1 MQIRKESEE
10 EATRIVA
17 AIIATGQAPPNKES
31 QHASATPQDI
41 GLPRTFLSANRH
53 SSTTPEDLSETWGLS
68 LAQATLTL
76 KATTQKLVRSAIM
89 PLARRYRADRMFDVP
104 RIHGTMSKDTMDA
117 RCESIHSDRYLQVF
131 GNKEFFVE
139 AYPIKKKS
147 EAHKGLDTFVR
158 EYGAPEKLIYDGG
171 GEQVGRKTEFQR
183 LVRKYDI
190 KGHVAEANRSNQNP
204 VEGCIRELRRR
215 WYRTMFRTYCPR
227 KLWCYGIPHVAKI
240 MQLTASFAANLQ
252 GRTPLEAL
260 TGETPDISQYLDFRF
275 YDQVWLKEDSGL
287 GEIKLGRFLGVS
299 KQVGS
304 LMSYWVLPASGI
316 PVSRTSVQRVTNLE
330 SQTEQCQR
338 RFKIYDQQIAERF
351 NEKYNDVD
359 YLQNNNEK
367 PDIEQWQELA
377 GDDEI
382 FYEEFAR
389 VVTNEEIQEADELFD
404 PESYDNYIS
413 MELSLYRQG
422 EGPEFARVTKRLR
435 DKDGK
440 PIGVA
445 HENPILD
452 TRMYEV
458 EYVDGHKAA
467 MAANSIA
474 SNLFAQVDQDG
485 QRFLIFD

>member
-1 MQIRKESEE
+1 
-10 EATRIVA
+10 
-17 AIIATGQAPPNKES
+17 
-31 QHASATPQDI
+31 
-41 GLPRTFLSANRH
+41 
-53 SSTTPEDLSETWGLS
+53 
-68 LAQATLTL
+68 
-76 KATTQKLVRSAIM
+76 
-89 PLARRYRADRMFDVP
+89 
-104 RIHGTMSKDTMDA
+104 
-117 RCESIHSDRYLQVF
+117 
-131 GNKEFFVE
+131 
-139 AYPIKKKS
+139 
-147 EAHKGLDTFVR
+147 
-158 EYGAPEKLIYDGG
+158 
-171 GEQVGRKTEFQR
+171 
-183 LVRKYDI
+183 
-190 KGHVAEANRSNQNP
+190 
-204 VEGCIRELRRR
+204 
-215 WYRTMFRTYCPR
+215 
-227 KLWCYGIPHVAKI
+227 

-252 GRTPLEAL
+252 GRKPLEAL
-260 TGETPDISQYLDFRF
+260 TGETPDISQYLDFGF

-382 FYEEFAR
+382 FYEELAR
-389 VVTNEEIQEADELFD
+389 VITNKDIQEADKLFD

-435 DKDGK
+435 DKDDK
-440 PIGVA
+440 PIGVT

-467 MAANSIA
+467 MAENSIA